1 MIKSIISCLK
11 KVSTGYWIF
20 CCIIFTVTLLPPF
33 IQWMITSKPLAFL
46 SILGFINDAN
56 REAWIGYYG
65 AIIGGA
71 LTLGGVWWTL
81 TEQEKERNEKM
92 RVEYKPA
99 LILEAERIYPNSI
112 PSVLTPTRID
122 IAKKGT
128 SAVIG
133 NIPYCSKI
141 HIKNISNFSAK
152 NVYMSDFSFGS
163 LDNIF
168 YNPFFLDGLNLPD
181 IPANATLEI
190 AITCPN
196 SYKVSKEKER
206 NDIPL
211 CSKIDI
217 PKVVQL
223 DFSLHYEGT
232 YGHVQDDSYV
242 ISFNVEAKINNDTHT
257 DRIYDCEFVLDS
269 IRIK

>member
-1 MIKSIISCLK
+1 MKFK
-11 KVSTGYWIF
+11 AEH
-20 CCIIFTVTLLPPF
+20 LLF
-33 IQWMITSKPLAFL
+33 LAFL
-46 SILGFINDAN
+46 LSAIIVPPFLDFLFNTHPPQGLSFLGFINDAN

-168 YNPFFLDGLNLPD
+168 YNPFFSDGLNLPD

-196 SYKVSKEKER
+196 SYKVSKEKKR

>member
-1 MIKSIISCLK
+1 MKFK
-11 KVSTGYWIF
+11 AEH
-20 CCIIFTVTLLPPF
+20 LLF
-33 IQWMITSKPLAFL
+33 LAFL
-46 SILGFINDAN
+46 LSAIIVPPFLDFLFNTHPPQGLSFLGFINDAN

-141 HIKNISNFSAK
+141 HIKNISNFTAK

-168 YNPFFLDGLNLPD
+168 YNPFFSDGLNLPD

-196 SYKVSKEKER
+196 SYKVSKEKDR

-217 PKVVQL
+217 PKIVQL

>member
-1 MIKSIISCLK
+1 MKFDKAAIVVLSAILCSLI
-11 KVSTGYWIF
+11 
-20 CCIIFTVTLLPPF
+20 LLPF
-33 IQWMITSKPLAFL
+33 IVFAITTVPTPW
-46 SILGFINDAN
+46 GFINETN

-92 RVEYKPA
+92 KVEYKPA
-99 LILEAERIYPNSI
+99 LILEAERIYPNII
-112 PSVLTPTRID
+112 PSLLSPVRID
-122 IAKKGT
+122 ILKKGISVT
-128 SAVIG
+128 EK
-133 NIPYCSKI
+133 NILYCSKI

-152 NVYMSDFSFGS
+152 NVYISEFSFGS
-163 LDNIF
+163 LDNVF
-168 YNPFFLDGLNLPD
+168 QNSFFPDGLNLPD
-181 IPANATLEI
+181 IPANAALEI

-196 SYKVSKEKER
+196 FYMVSKEKDR
-206 NDIPL
+206 KDIPL

-217 PKVVQL
+217 PKIVQL

-242 ISFNVEAKINNDTHT
+242 VSFNVEAKINNDTHT

-269 IRIK
+269 IRLK

>member
-1 MIKSIISCLK
+1 MKFK
-11 KVSTGYWIF
+11 AEH
-20 CCIIFTVTLLPPF
+20 LLF
-33 IQWMITSKPLAFL
+33 LAFL
-46 SILGFINDAN
+46 LSAIIVPPFLDFLFNTHPPQGLSFLGFINDAN

-168 YNPFFLDGLNLPD
+168 YNPFFSDGLNLPD

-257 DRIYDCEFVLDS
+257 NRIYDCEFVLDS